1 MECFHCSRVSVV
13 GIASVYG
20 LNGRGIEPRLGQIF
34 RTRPDRPTAHRASYA
49 MLTGLFPR
57 AERPALGVNHPPQ
70 SSAKA
75 DERVEL
81 NLYSPAL
88 PSL

>member
-1 MECFHCSRVSVV
+1 MECFHCSRLSVV
-13 GIASVYG
+13 GMASLYG
-20 LNGRGIEPRLGQIF
+20 LNGRGIEPWLGRIF

-49 MLTGLFPR
+49 MLTRLFLL
-57 AERPALGVNHPPQ
+57 AKRPALGVNHLPQ
-70 SSAKA
+70 SKAKA

-88 PSL
+88 PS